1 MTFIGYANRLDLSRL
16 IGLLNTMSASLLQ
29 IPG

>member
-1 MTFIGYANRLDLSRL
+1 VTFIGYANRL